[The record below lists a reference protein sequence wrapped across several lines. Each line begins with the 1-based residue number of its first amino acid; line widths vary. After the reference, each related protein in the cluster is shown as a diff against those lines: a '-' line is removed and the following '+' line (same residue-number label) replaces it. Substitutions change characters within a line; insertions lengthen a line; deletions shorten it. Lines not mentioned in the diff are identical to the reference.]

1 MKINVTGYDRVAW
14 ELIESE
20 TVTKLRNMC
29 ETHRN
34 REAGSRELGG
44 RVQASLIKI
53 KYKYK

>member
-53 KYKYK
+53 KYKYE